1 MCLYHIGTDLSIG
14 KSDFLQ
20 NALKNGGENVLI
32 IPYILERFS
41 LDTKSETKL

>member
-14 KSDFLQ
+14 KSDFF
-20 NALKNGGENVLI
+20 AKRIENGGENVII

-41 LDTKSETKL
+41 LDIKSETKL